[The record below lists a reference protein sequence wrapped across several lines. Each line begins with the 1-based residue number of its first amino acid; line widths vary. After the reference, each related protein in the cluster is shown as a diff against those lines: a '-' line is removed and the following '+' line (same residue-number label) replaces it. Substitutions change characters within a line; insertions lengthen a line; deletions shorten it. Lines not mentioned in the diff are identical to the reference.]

1 MKKLLLITTLLFAS
15 SVYADKIVVKEDVS
29 IIKYEG
35 EYFLDDKSCDE
46 VMKLFKCDDINKPS
60 ICYSFKKGDVL
71 EGEALKV
78 FLLP

>member
-1 MKKLLLITTLLFAS
+1 MKKLLLIITIFISGA
-15 SVYADKIVVKEDVS
+15 YADKIVVKEDVS
-29 IIKYEG
+29 ILKYEG
-35 EYFLDDKSCDE
+35 EYFIDDKSCDE

-60 ICYSFKKGDVL
+60 VCYSFKKGDVL